1 MGDRQSVVV
10 LGGWY
15 LYKNSGAVNTE
26 HRLLQVRKV
35 MGDRVNVMVYWA
47 DVDAHGYADKK
58 YLTPLPEGLK
68 PILSDSI
75 LKGEA
80 ND

>member
-1 MGDRQSVVV
+1 
-10 LGGWY
+10 
-15 LYKNSGAVNTE
+15 
-26 HRLLQVRKV
+26 

-47 DVDAHGYADKK
+47 DVNAHGYADKK
-58 YLTPLPEGLK
+58 YLTPLPKELN

-75 LKGEA
+75 SIGET

>member
-10 LGGWY
+10 LNGWY

-26 HRLLQVRKV
+26 PRLCKV
-35 MGDRVNVMVYWA
+35 VAVEEWRADVEVWWA
-47 DVDAHGYADKK
+47 DVDGWGFANQK
-58 YLTPLPEGLK
+58 YLTPLPEGLT

-75 LKGEA
+75 KTGET